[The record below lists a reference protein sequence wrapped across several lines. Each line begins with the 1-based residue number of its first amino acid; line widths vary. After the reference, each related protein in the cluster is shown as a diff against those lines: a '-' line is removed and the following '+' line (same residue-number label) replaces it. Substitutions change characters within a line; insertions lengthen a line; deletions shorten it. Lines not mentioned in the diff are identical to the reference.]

1 MMDIFISIGFDT
13 AIKKYVL
20 FTEKNHHDLATDY
33 LVYVMMMLTFI
44 YSKADIM
51 NPYLARYKNGASNL
65 LHNLTK
71 YGLREEKVNKFFNDL
86 NNYLERDNY
95 NKVCNQYKNPY
106 FLIIQEDLIE
116 MFYAKWQ
123 SVDVSKEEMK
133 KFKNLLYSSK
143 NSNAACRKLNELY
156 NTNLD
161 GALVYYSNIFSRK
174 DYAIMMIPKKDR
186 ILDMS
191 VYKLFNLNEQDII
204 KLNNATLE
212 EINNGIYNYFHI
224 NPIGIRA
231 YDKLMM
237 KVNKLS
243 NTKYRLADN
252 TGSINLIMFASFF
265 SFIIILGITIGL
277 MLV

>member
-1 MMDIFISIGFDT
+1 MDIFISIGFDT

-33 LVYVMMMLTFI
+33 LVYVMMMLIFI
-44 YSKADIM
+44 YGKADIM
-51 NPYLARYKNGASNL
+51 NPYLARHKNGAANL

-71 YGLREEKVNKFFNDL
+71 YGLSEEKVNKFFNDL

-95 NKVCNQYKNPY
+95 NKVYNLYKNPY
-106 FLIIQEDLIE
+106 FLIILEDLID
-116 MFYAKWQ
+116 MFYLKTLC
-123 SVDVSKEEMK
+123 VDVSKEEMK

-143 NSNAACRKLNELY
+143 NSNSACRKLNE
-156 NTNLD
+156 
-161 GALVYYSNIFSRK
+161 VYYSNIFSRK
-174 DYAIMMIPKKDR
+174 DYALMMIPKKDK

-191 VYKLFNLNEQDII
+191 VYKLFNLSETDIV
-204 KLNNATLE
+204 KVNNATLE

-231 YDKLMM
+231 YDKLMA

-252 TGSINLIMFASFF
+252 SGSINLIMFASFF
-265 SFIIILGITIGL
+265 GFIIILGITIGL

>member
-106 FLIIQEDLIE
+106 FLIIQEDLID

-237 KVNKLS
+237 KVNKLI

>member
-1 MMDIFISIGFDT
+1 
-13 AIKKYVL
+13 
-20 FTEKNHHDLATDY
+20 
-33 LVYVMMMLTFI
+33 
-44 YSKADIM
+44 
-51 NPYLARYKNGASNL
+51 
-65 LHNLTK
+65 
-71 YGLREEKVNKFFNDL
+71 
-86 NNYLERDNY
+86 
-95 NKVCNQYKNPY
+95 
-106 FLIIQEDLIE
+106 

-212 EINNGIYNYFHI
+212 AINNGIYNYFHI

>member
-20 FTEKNHHDLATDY
+20 FTEKKHHDLATDY
-33 LVYVMMMLTFI
+33 LVYIIMMLTFI
-44 YSKADIM
+44 YSKVDIM
-51 NPYLARYKNGASNL
+51 NPYLTRHKNGVANL
-65 LHNLTK
+65 LRNLTK
-71 YGLREEKVNKFFNDL
+71 YGLSEDQVNKFFSDL

-95 NKVCNQYKNPY
+95 NKIYNQYKNPY

-143 NSNAACRKLNELY
+143 NNNAACRKINELY
-156 NTNLD
+156 NTDPD
-161 GALVYYSNIFSRK
+161 GALIYFSNIFSRK
-174 DYAIMMIPKKDR
+174 DYALMMIPKKDNV
-186 ILDMS
+186 LDMN
-191 VYKLFNLNEQDII
+191 VYKLFDLNEKDII
-204 KLNNATLE
+204 KLNSATLE

-231 YDKLMM
+231 HDRLMA
-237 KVNKLS
+237 KVDKLS
-243 NTKYRLADN
+243 NTKYRLANN
-252 TGSINLIMFASFF
+252 TGSINLIMFSSLFG
-265 SFIIILGITIGL
+265 FIIILGITIGL

>member
-1 MMDIFISIGFDT
+1 MDIFISIGFDT

-71 YGLREEKVNKFFNDL
+71 YGLKEEKVNKFFNDL

-106 FLIIQEDLIE
+106 FLIIQEDLID

-161 GALVYYSNIFSRK
+161 GALVYFSNIFSRK

>member
-1 MMDIFISIGFDT
+1 MDIFISIGFDT
-13 AIKKYVL
+13 AIKKYIL

-33 LVYVMMMLTFI
+33 LVYVMMMLIFI
-44 YSKADIM
+44 YGKADIM
-51 NPYLARYKNGASNL
+51 NPYLARYKNGAANL
-65 LHNLTK
+65 LQNFTK
-71 YGLREEKVNKFFNDL
+71 YGLNELQVNKFLEDL

-95 NKVCNQYKNPY
+95 NKVYNQFKNPY
-106 FLIIQEDLIE
+106 FLIIQEDLID

-123 SVDVSKEEMK
+123 SVSVSKEEMK

-143 NSNAACRKLNELY
+143 NSNIACRKLNELY
-156 NTNLD
+156 NTSPD
-161 GALVYYSNIFSRK
+161 GALVYFSNVFSRK
-174 DYAIMMIPKKDR
+174 DYAIMMIPKKDN

-191 VYKLFNLNEQDII
+191 VYKLFDLNEKDIV
-204 KLNNATLE
+204 KLNSTTLE

-231 YDKLMM
+231 YDRLMT

-243 NTKYRLADN
+243 NMKYRLADN

-265 SFIIILGITIGL
+265 GFIIILGITIGL
-277 MLV
+277 MLI

>member
-106 FLIIQEDLIE
+106 FLIIQEDLID

-231 YDKLMM
+231 YDKLML

>member
-20 FTEKNHHDLATDY
+20 FTEKKHHDLATDY
-33 LVYVMMMLTFI
+33 LVYIIMMLTFI
-44 YSKADIM
+44 YSKVDIM
-51 NPYLARYKNGASNL
+51 NPYLARHKNGAANL

-71 YGLREEKVNKFFNDL
+71 YGLSEDQVNKFFSDL

-95 NKVCNQYKNPY
+95 NKVYNQYKNPY
-106 FLIIQEDLIE
+106 FLIIQEDLID

-143 NSNAACRKLNELY
+143 NNNAACRKINELY
-156 NTNLD
+156 NTDPD
-161 GALVYYSNIFSRK
+161 GALIYFSNVFSRK
-174 DYAIMMIPKKDR
+174 DYALMMIPKKDNV
-186 ILDMS
+186 LDMN
-191 VYKLFNLNEQDII
+191 VYKLFDLNEKDII
-204 KLNNATLE
+204 KLNSVTLE

-231 YDKLMM
+231 HDKLMA

-243 NTKYRLADN
+243 NTKYRLANN
-252 TGSINLIMFASFF
+252 TGSINLIMFSSLFG
-265 SFIIILGITIGL
+265 FIIILGITIGL

>member
-71 YGLREEKVNKFFNDL
+71 YGLKEEEVNKFFNDL

-106 FLIIQEDLIE
+106 FLIIQEDLID

-161 GALVYYSNIFSRK
+161 GALVYFSNIFSRK

>member
-44 YSKADIM
+44 YSNADIM

-106 FLIIQEDLIE
+106 FLIIQEDLID

>member
-51 NPYLARYKNGASNL
+51 NSYLARYKNGASNL

-106 FLIIQEDLIE
+106 FLIIQEDLID

>member
-1 MMDIFISIGFDT
+1 MDIFISIGFDT

-33 LVYVMMMLTFI
+33 LVYVMMMLIFI
-44 YSKADIM
+44 YGKADIM
-51 NPYLARYKNGASNL
+51 NPYLARHKNGAANL

-71 YGLREEKVNKFFNDL
+71 YGLSEEKVNKFFNDL

-95 NKVCNQYKNPY
+95 NKVYNLYKNPY
-106 FLIIQEDLIE
+106 FLIILEDLID
-116 MFYAKWQ
+116 MFYLKTLC
-123 SVDVSKEEMK
+123 VDVSKEEMK

-143 NSNAACRKLNELY
+143 NSNSACRKLNELY
-156 NTNLD
+156 NTNPD

-174 DYAIMMIPKKDR
+174 DYALMMIPKKDK

-191 VYKLFNLNEQDII
+191 VYKLFNLSETDIV
-204 KLNNATLE
+204 KVNNATLE

-224 NPIGIRA
+224 NPIGIRS
-231 YDKLMM
+231 YDKLMA
-237 KVNKLS
+237 KVNKFS

-252 TGSINLIMFASFF
+252 SGSINLIMFASFF
-265 SFIIILGITIGL
+265 GFIIILGITIGL

>member
-20 FTEKNHHDLATDY
+20 FTEKKHHDLATDY
-33 LVYVMMMLTFI
+33 LVYIIMMLTFI
-44 YSKADIM
+44 YSKVDIM
-51 NPYLARYKNGASNL
+51 NPYLTRHKNGAANL
-65 LHNLTK
+65 LRNLTK
-71 YGLREEKVNKFFNDL
+71 YGLSEDQVNKFFSDL

-95 NKVCNQYKNPY
+95 NKIYNQYKNPY
-106 FLIIQEDLIE
+106 FLIIQEDLID

-143 NSNAACRKLNELY
+143 NNNAACRKINELY
-156 NTNLD
+156 NTDPD
-161 GALVYYSNIFSRK
+161 GALIYFSNIFSRK
-174 DYAIMMIPKKDR
+174 DYALMMIPKKDNV
-186 ILDMS
+186 LDMN
-191 VYKLFNLNEQDII
+191 VYKLFALNEKDII
-204 KLNNATLE
+204 KLNSATLE

-231 YDKLMM
+231 HDRLMA
-237 KVNKLS
+237 KVDKLS
-243 NTKYRLADN
+243 NTKYRLANN
-252 TGSINLIMFASFF
+252 TGSINLIMFSSLFG
-265 SFIIILGITIGL
+265 FIIILGITIGL

>member
-106 FLIIQEDLIE
+106 FLIIQEDLID

-243 NTKYRLADN
+243 NNKYSSADN

>member
-44 YSKADIM
+44 YSKVDIM

-106 FLIIQEDLIE
+106 FLIIQEDLID

>member
-71 YGLREEKVNKFFNDL
+71 YGLKEEKVNKFFNDL

-106 FLIIQEDLIE
+106 FLIIQEDLID

-161 GALVYYSNIFSRK
+161 GALVYFSNIFSRK

>member
-106 FLIIQEDLIE
+106 FLIIQEDLID

-212 EINNGIYNYFHI
+212 AINNGIYNYFHI

>member
-1 MMDIFISIGFDT
+1 MDIFISIGFDT

-106 FLIIQEDLIE
+106 FLIIQEDLID

>member
-106 FLIIQEDLIE
+106 FLIIQEDLID

-174 DYAIMMIPKKDR
+174 DYAIMMIPKKER

>member
-106 FLIIQEDLIE
+106 FLIIQEDLID

-161 GALVYYSNIFSRK
+161 GALAYYSNIFSRK

>member
-106 FLIIQEDLIE
+106 FLIIQEDLID

-224 NPIGIRA
+224 NPIGNRA
-231 YDKLMM
+231 YDKHMM

>member
-1 MMDIFISIGFDT
+1 
-13 AIKKYVL
+13 
-20 FTEKNHHDLATDY
+20 
-33 LVYVMMMLTFI
+33 
-44 YSKADIM
+44 
-51 NPYLARYKNGASNL
+51 
-65 LHNLTK
+65 
-71 YGLREEKVNKFFNDL
+71 
-86 NNYLERDNY
+86 
-95 NKVCNQYKNPY
+95 
-106 FLIIQEDLIE
+106 
-116 MFYAKWQ
+116 
-123 SVDVSKEEMK
+123 MK
-133 KFKNLLYSSK
+133 KVKNLLYSSK